1 MNRKLL
7 EVGLQLGQEIFYVRP
22 LPVVLMVALPIGQQ
36 NVDVDAH
43 NALLTLGGGRADG
56 AFHVFQHLVQ
66 GGIAQVGVGLR
77 QAVEVEGRWCGGS
90 DGLRP

>member
-1 MNRKLL
+1 MGRRALDAW
-7 EVGLQLGQEIFYVRP
+7 LQLGQEIFYVRP
-22 LPVVLMVALPIGQQ
+22 FPVVLMVALPIGQQ

-43 NALLTLGGGRADG
+43 NALLTLGRGRTDG
-56 AFHVFQHLVQ
+56 AFYVFQHLAQ

>member
-22 LPVVLMVALPIGQQ
+22 LPVVLMVALPIGLQ

-56 AFHVFQHLVQ
+56 AFYVFQHLVQ

-77 QAVEVEGRWCGGS
+77 QAVEVEGRWCGGP